1 MAASAKRVAAQ
12 YQPVPAKPRLLTMNP
27 KSLYSLLFL
36 FFPCLLLMAGRDLA
50 AQDKQVCT
58 PATGYESFHSIEM
71 PVMTE
76 DGNWIALRKRN
87 WIPIQDKSDLDKD
100 TVILFNLAAPCENKI
115 VAYRL
120 NVRELAF
127 VGNTHLLLSGSE
139 QTELLNLEKRTS
151 IIYKGVKS
159 IQVLKNKKQFV
170 LHYSPEEQNRLELHA
185 GNGELL
191 NAIDHVNRL
200 YVSEKDH
207 IYAVTE
213 NEKTE
218 SEVILLTDGVKEK
231 VYGSARK
238 ILSLYIGPGERG
250 MMICEQSPENNYRE
264 ALYLDLETKTTY
276 RLKEL
281 LPLAFQRCFFET
293 VREGNLYFLKLWT
306 NKEKQDTAAVD
317 IWYGNDNRLEKKLY
331 PPVDVRTYAWD
342 PSNHFIRR
350 VGTDHLPVSLSTGNN
365 RYFLSFDPIG
375 LQDYS
380 VENPPL
386 QLYQY
391 ELKEDK
397 YSLLDTIAPEF
408 YLSGNGDYGLS
419 PARGGWN
426 LYHFPSGTKKL
437 IDGKELGSP
446 WFTTDNQAV
455 IFEGAGIVWH
465 YEIKTATLTSLVTFK
480 EYQTSIANGQWEGFV
495 TGKSAFAKQLVNLS
509 EPLLISLYDAEKN
522 KTGYCLWYN
531 GKTEVII
538 PPTTKRIRSLNYN
551 GSFTCFSWLEED
563 YNLPPRLVYKDLGTQ
578 GEKETETVVYQSN
591 KQDTAILSLK
601 REIIRYTNSDSIPLK
616 GILYY
621 PLGYDPSEKYPMVV
635 HIYEKQNQ
643 QGNLYPYPSYY
654 ENLGFNIRLFLDK
667 GYFVFLPDI
676 VIQGKAG
683 PGLDALD
690 CVNHALDALAHNPL
704 IDKSKIGLIGHSFGG
719 YETDYI
725 ATRSSRFAAYVS
737 GSGHSDII
745 WDANSFNYNFY
756 APDYV
761 RVETNIYKFGKP
773 FSSDKSL
780 YFKNNPVY
788 HAEKVS
794 APVLLWSGKEDQNVT
809 ADHTMAFYNALR
821 RNRKEVVALFYKEE
835 GHSLEQKRAQVDLT
849 FRILDWFD
857 FFLKENK
864 ECGWIKRGISRKD
877 AR

>member
-1 MAASAKRVAAQ
+1 MKS
-12 YQPVPAKPRLLTMNP
+12 

-36 FFPCLLLMAGRDLA
+36 FFPCLLLTAGRDLA

-58 PATGYESFHSIEM
+58 PVTGYESFHCIEM

-76 DGNWIALRKRN
+76 DGNWIALRKRSR
-87 WIPIQDKSDLDKD
+87 IPIQDKSDLDKD
-100 TVILFNLAAPCENKI
+100 TVILFNLAASGENKI

-127 VGNTHLLLSGSE
+127 VGNTHLLLFGSE

-159 IQVLKNKKQFV
+159 IQVLKNKRQFV
-170 LHYSPEEQNRLELHA
+170 LHYSPEEQNRLELHD

-191 NAIDHVNRL
+191 NAADR
-200 YVSEKDH
+200 VSRFYATEEDH

-218 SEVILLTDGVKEK
+218 SEVILLTDSVKEK

-238 ILSLYIGPGERG
+238 ILSLNIGPGERG
-250 MMICEQSPENNYRE
+250 MMICEQNPESNCRE
-264 ALYLDLETKTTY
+264 VLYLDLETKTTY
-276 RLKEL
+276 PLKEV

-306 NKEKQDTAAVD
+306 NKEKQDTSAVD

-342 PSNHFIRR
+342 PRNHFIQR
-350 VGTDHLPVSLSTGNN
+350 VGTDLLPVSISTGNN

-380 VENPPL
+380 TENPPL
-386 QLYQY
+386 QLYLY
-391 ELKEDK
+391 GLKENS

-419 PARGGWN
+419 PAHGGWN

-437 IDGKELGSP
+437 IEGKDLGSP
-446 WFTTDNQAV
+446 WFTTDNQEV
-455 IFEGAGIVWH
+455 IFEGEGAVWH
-465 YEIKTATLTSLVTFK
+465 YEIKTAALTPLVTFGG
-480 EYQTSIANGQWEGFV
+480 YQTSIANGQWEGFV
-495 TGKSAFAKQLVNLS
+495 TGKSAFAKQQVNLS
-509 EPLLISLYDAEKN
+509 EPLVIELYDPAKN
-522 KTGYCLWYN
+522 RTGYSLCYK
-531 GKTEVII
+531 GKTQVII
-538 PPTTKRIRSLNYN
+538 PPASKRIQSLNN
-551 GSFTCFSWLEED
+551 NRSFTRFSWLEED
-563 YNLPPRLVYKDLGTQ
+563 YNLPPRLVYKQMGK
-578 GEKETETVVYQSN
+578 KETLVYQSN
-591 KQDTAILSLK
+591 RQDNAILSLK
-601 REIIRYTNSDSIPLK
+601 QEIISYTNSDSIPLK

-621 PLGYDPSEKYPMVV
+621 PLNYNPSSKYPMVV

-643 QGNLYPYPSYY
+643 QANLYPYPSYY
-654 ENLGFNIRLFLDK
+654 ESLGFNIRLFLEK
-667 GYFVFLPDI
+667 GYFVYLPDI

-690 CVNHALDALAHNPL
+690 CVNHALDALAYNPL

-725 ATRSSRFAAYVS
+725 ATRSTRFAAYVS

-745 WDANSFNYNFY
+745 WEANSFNYNFY

-773 FSSDKSL
+773 FSADKGL

-788 HAEKVS
+788 HVEKVN

-821 RNRKEVVALFYKEE
+821 RNGKDVVALFYKGER
-835 GHSLEQKRAQVDLT
+835 HSLEQKHAQVDLT
-849 FRILDWFD
+849 CRILDWFD

-877 AR
+877 ALPGILSPLC

>member
-1 MAASAKRVAAQ
+1 MKS
-12 YQPVPAKPRLLTMNP
+12 

-36 FFPCLLLMAGRDLA
+36 FFPCLLLTAGRDLK

-71 PVMTE
+71 PVMNE
-76 DGNWIALRKRN
+76 DGSWLALRKRS
-87 WIPIQDKSDLDKD
+87 WIPVRDKSDLDKD
-100 TVILFNLAAPCENKI
+100 TVILFNLAASDENKI

-127 VGNTHLLLSGSE
+127 VGNNHLLLSGGQ
-139 QTELLNLEKRTS
+139 QTELLNLEKQTS

-170 LHYSPEEQNRLELHA
+170 LHYSPEEQNRLELHDE
-185 GNGELL
+185 NGELL
-191 NAIDHVNRL
+191 NTLDRVNRF
-200 YVSEKDH
+200 YVSEKDY
-207 IYAVTE
+207 IYALTE

-250 MMICEQSPENNYRE
+250 MMICEQSPESECRE
-264 ALYLDLETKTTY
+264 VLYLDLESKITY
-276 RLKEL
+276 PLKEV

-317 IWYGNDNRLEKKLY
+317 IWYSNDNRLEKKLY
-331 PPVDVRTYAWD
+331 PPVDVQTYAWD
-342 PSNHFIRR
+342 PRNHFIRR
-350 VGTDHLPVSLSTGNN
+350 VGTDHLPVSLSTDNN

-386 QLYQY
+386 QLYLY
-391 ELKEDK
+391 DLKEDK

-495 TGKSAFAKQLVNLS
+495 TGKSAFAKQLVNLL

-551 GSFTCFSWLEED
+551 RSFTRFSWLEED

-643 QGNLYPYPSYY
+643 QANLYPYPSYY
-654 ENLGFNIRLFLDK
+654 ESLGFNIRLFLDK

-725 ATRSSRFAAYVS
+725 ATQSSRFAAYVS

-761 RVETNIYKFGKP
+761 RVETNLYEFGKP
-773 FSSDKSL
+773 FSADKGL

-788 HAEKVS
+788 HAEKVN

-821 RNRKEVVALFYKEE
+821 RNGKDVVALFYKGER
-835 GHSLEQKRAQVDLT
+835 HSLERKHAQVDLT
-849 FRILDWFD
+849 CRILDWFD
-857 FFLKENK
+857 FFLKENTG
-864 ECGWIKRGISRKD
+864 CRWIERGLSRKD

>member
-1 MAASAKRVAAQ
+1 MR
-12 YQPVPAKPRLLTMNP
+12 P
-27 KSLYSLLFL
+27 LYSLFFL
-36 FFPCLLLMAGRDLA
+36 CLLLAAGRDLK
-50 AQDKQVCT
+50 AQDKQVRT

-71 PVMTE
+71 PVMNE
-76 DGNWIALRKRN
+76 DGNWIALRKRSC
-87 WIPIQDKSDLDKD
+87 IPIQDKSDLDKD
-100 TVILFNLAAPCENKI
+100 TVILFNLAAPGENKI
-115 VAYRL
+115 VAYRP

-127 VGNTHLLLSGSE
+127 IGNNHLLLSGSE
-139 QTELLNLEKRTS
+139 QTELLNLEKQTS
-151 IIYKGVKS
+151 IIYKGVKN

-170 LHYSPEEQNRLELHA
+170 LHYSPEEKNRLELHD

-191 NAIDHVNRL
+191 NAADRVNRF
-200 YVSEKDH
+200 YASEEDH

-218 SEVILLTDGVKEK
+218 SEVILLTDSVKEK
-231 VYGSARK
+231 VYGSVRK
-238 ILSLYIGPGERG
+238 ILSLNIGPGKRG
-250 MMICEQSPENNYRE
+250 MMICEQSPKNNFRE
-264 ALYLDLETKTTY
+264 VLYLDLETKTTY
-276 RLKEL
+276 PLKEV

-306 NKEKQDTAAVD
+306 NKEKQDTSAVD

-342 PSNHFIRR
+342 PRTHFIRR
-350 VGTDHLPVSLSTGNN
+350 VGTDHLPVSISTGNN

-380 VENPPL
+380 AENPPL
-386 QLYQY
+386 QLYLY
-391 ELKEDK
+391 GLKENN

-408 YLSGNGDYGLS
+408 YLSGNGNYGLS
-419 PARGGWN
+419 PTRGGWN

-437 IDGKELGSP
+437 IEGKELGSP
-446 WFTTDNQAV
+446 WFTTDNQGV
-455 IFEGAGIVWH
+455 IFEGAGAVRH
-465 YEIKTATLTSLVTFK
+465 YEIKTATLTPLVTFK
-480 EYQTSIANGQWEGFV
+480 EYQTSIANGQWEGFA
-495 TGKSAFAKQLVNLS
+495 TGKSAFAKQQVGLA
-509 EPLLISLYDAEKN
+509 EPMVIRLYNAEKN
-522 KTGYCLWYN
+522 KTGYCLWYK
-531 GKTEVII
+531 GKTKVIL
-538 PPTTKRIRSLNYN
+538 PPTAKYIRSLNHN
-551 GSFTCFSWLEED
+551 RSFTRFSWLEED
-563 YNLPPRLVYKDLGTQ
+563 YNLPPRLVYKDLCKW
-578 GEKETETVVYQSN
+578 GEKEKETVVYQSN

-601 REIIRYTNSDSIPLK
+601 QEIIRYTNSDSIPLK

-643 QGNLYPYPSYY
+643 QANLYPYPSYY
-654 ENLGFNIRLFLDK
+654 ESLGFNIRLFLEK

-690 CVNHALDALAHNPL
+690 CVNHALDAVAHHPL
-704 IDKSKIGLIGHSFGG
+704 IDKSRIGLTGHSFGG

-745 WDANSFNYNFY
+745 WDANSFNYNFM

-761 RVETNIYKFGKP
+761 RVETNANMYKFGKP
-773 FSSDKSL
+773 FSADKCL

-809 ADHTMAFYNALR
+809 ADQTMAFYNALR
-821 RNRKEVVALFYKEE
+821 RNGKDVIALFYKGER
-835 GHSLEQKRAQVDLT
+835 HDLQQPQSQTDLT
-849 FRILDWFD
+849 QRILDWFD
-857 FFLKENK
+857 FFLKENT
-864 ECGWIKRGISRKD
+864 EYVWIERGLNRKN
-877 AR
+877 AY